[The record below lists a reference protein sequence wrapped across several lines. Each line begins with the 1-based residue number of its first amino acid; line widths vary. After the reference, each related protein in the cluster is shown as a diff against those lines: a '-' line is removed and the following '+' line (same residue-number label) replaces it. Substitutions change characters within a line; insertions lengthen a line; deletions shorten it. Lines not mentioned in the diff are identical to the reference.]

1 MYNNVCADGIQTP
14 AASRAY
20 CRGMRCVPGLHTYGG
35 SRLLWLTLL
44 SCTMHVRAQTN
55 PDFRQAQ
62 MLSSSVDD
70 KILKEGLIG
79 MGIGAAVVGVGLAVL
94 FGTRK

>member
-1 MYNNVCADGIQTP
+1 MQC
-14 AASRAY
+14 
-20 CRGMRCVPGLHTYGG
+20 
-35 SRLLWLTLL
+35 
-44 SCTMHVRAQTN
+44 AQTN
-55 PDFRQAQ
+55 PDFRQAE
-62 MLSSSVDD
+62 MLSNSVDN